1 SEEVGRLW
9 VRGGFP
15 ESYLS
20 PDDERSVRWR
30 NDFITTYLERDIPQ
44 FGTNLSSNVVR
55 RLWTMLAHNQGGLFK
70 SAQLARSLG
79 IDVRT
84 VNRYVDLLENL
95 LLLRRIS
102 PWHANIG
109 KRLVKS
115 PKIYI
120 RDSGLVHALLGI
132 TSYDQLLSHPVAGLS
147 WEGFVVE
154 QILAMGAATGAFTDW
169 YFYRTAAGAELDLLL
184 LRSDGTRVAVEVKR
198 SLSPKLGKGFW
209 SAWHDVAPSES
220 YVVYPGTERYPL
232 ARGVTALPV
241 AELPMLCGLD
251 P

>member
-1 SEEVGRLW
+1 
-9 VRGGFP
+9 
-15 ESYLS
+15 
-20 PDDERSVRWR
+20 
-30 NDFITTYLERDIPQ
+30 
-44 FGTNLSSNVVR
+44 
-55 RLWTMLAHNQGGLFK
+55 M
-70 SAQLARSLG
+70 
-79 IDVRT
+79 
-84 VNRYVDLLENL
+84 
-95 LLLRRIS
+95 RRIS
-102 PWHANIG
+102 PWHTNIG

-132 TSYDQLLSHPVAGLS
+132 TSYDQLLSHPVVGLS

-154 QILAMGAATGAFTDW
+154 QILAMGETTGAFTDR

-198 SLSPKLGKGFW
+198 SLTPKLGKGFW
-209 SAWHDVAPSES
+209 SAWQDVAPTEG

-241 AELPMLCGLD
+241 AELPELCGLD
-251 P
+251 R